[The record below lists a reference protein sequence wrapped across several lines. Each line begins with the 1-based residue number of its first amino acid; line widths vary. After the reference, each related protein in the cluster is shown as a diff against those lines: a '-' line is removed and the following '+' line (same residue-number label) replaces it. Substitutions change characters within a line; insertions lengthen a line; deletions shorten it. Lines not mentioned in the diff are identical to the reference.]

1 MRNTT
6 PLISYEKINNNRDY
20 FWIHFNSH
28 KIGTMELGDDIEN
41 QDEREI
47 VLHFYKMELATS
59 NFKRIQNLDSF
70 YTFRSFTNAKKFIE
84 SISEKIVFNY
94 KRLL

>member
-47 VLHFYKMELATS
+47 VLHFYKMD
-59 NFKRIQNLDSF
+59 FKRIQNLDSF

-84 SISEKIVFNY
+84 SISEKIVFDY
-94 KRLL
+94 KKLL